1 MMDEKDQMLFAQET
15 ECGSV
20 EENEKVVVIDSGP
33 LLMSFLLDVLGFG
46 DYIESEESLNNDSS
60 YRILF
65 SLLSKMKKLT
75 IAIEEKY
82 VDRTY
87 RDSYYMH
94 FSCKHGEYG
103 RFCKRLFVFCGNVF
117 EEIAKKKFSQF
128 DAGELQ
134 QKFVGTI
141 VIRPLR
147 QGKVGRSLINPYFVL
162 EKTDTYL
169 RYAKYSVTIYGMRFQ
184 INAFPFSMQ
193 DGETTTCAEITIL
206 NLMDYFSRKYSDYK
220 SILPSEIAQIVGED
234 DFERTLPSR
243 GLKYSTITKVFS
255 EVGFYPRLYGRNVF
269 ADMSQFKRMMHYY
282 IESGIPVAIGA
293 KVDEK
298 TKHSIVC
305 IGHGKI
311 NYGNIGKKI
320 YAVYDTTLGDHIWF
334 IDSADLCNNYIVMD
348 DGHIPYENSEWKIQT
363 NSLND
368 IKKSDKCMLGNYEP
382 EMLMVPLYKRM
393 FLEAQDAYDICTS
406 TLASNQVG
414 IRKFYPELGT
424 KENPVIIRLFMC
436 SSRNFK
442 QRRIINFSSKNN
454 EVKERYH
461 GLRLP
466 RFVWVCEI
474 YDKEGY
480 CEGKAKGEIVI
491 DATASPEEGTK
502 SVLLFHYPYY
512 ILLCKKN
519 VENVDKLFDAAEEFE
534 KVHQWETFDGYDHN
548 LFPPEKIKKVYRC

>member
-1 MMDEKDQMLFAQET
+1 MTDEKDQMLYAQET
-15 ECGSV
+15 DEEAA
-20 EENEKVVVIDSGP
+20 EENQKVVVIDSK
-33 LLMSFLLDVLGFG
+33 LALMSVLLDVLGFG
-46 DYIESEESLNNDSS
+46 DNIESEETLNNDSS

-65 SLLSKMKKLT
+65 SLLKKMEVHT
-75 IAIEEKY
+75 IVIEEKY
-82 VDRTY
+82 VDRIY

-94 FSCKHGEYG
+94 FSCKHGEYK
-103 RFCKRLFVFCGNVF
+103 RFCKRLFVFYGNVF
-117 EEIAKKKFSQF
+117 KDTAEKKFSQL
-128 DAGELQ
+128 DAEELQ

-162 EKTDTYL
+162 EKKDTYL
-169 RYAKYSVTIYGMRFQ
+169 RYAKYSATIYGMRFQ

-206 NLMDYFSRKYSDYK
+206 NLMDYFSRKYSEYK
-220 SILPSEIAQIVGED
+220 SILPSEIAEIVGEN

-243 GLKYSTITKVFS
+243 GLKYSTITKIFS

-311 NYGNIGKKI
+311 NYDNIGNKI
-320 YAVYDTTLGDHIWF
+320 YAIYDTAVGNYIWF
-334 IDSADLCNNYIVMD
+334 VESADLCNNYIVMD
-348 DGHIPYENSEWKIQT
+348 DGHVPYENSEWKVQT
-363 NSLND
+363 SSPYD
-368 IKKSDKCMLGNYEP
+368 IRRSDKCMLGNYEP
-382 EMLMVPLYKRM
+382 EMLMVPLYKSM

-414 IRKFYPELGT
+414 IQKFYSELGT
-424 KENPVIIRLFMC
+424 KENPIIIRLFMC

-442 QRRIINFSSKNN
+442 QRRIMNFSPAND
-454 EVKERYH
+454 EVRERYNI
-461 GLRLP
+461 LRLP

-474 YDKEGY
+474 YDKESY
-480 CEGKAKGEIVI
+480 CEGKVKGEIVI
-491 DATASPEEGTK
+491 DATSSPDEGTK

-512 ILLCKKN
+512 ILLCQRN
-519 VENVDKLFDAAEEFE
+519 VENVDKLFDLDEEFE
-534 KVHQWETFDGYDHN
+534 QVRKWETFDRYDHN
-548 LFPPEKIKKVYRC
+548 LFPPGKIKKVSR